1 MVHGRKGMRLEAW
14 KFAIYLFVPIS
25 ASITFNDPR
34 MQRIC
39 ADYFQF
45 LKYPANPNTDLK
57 EQFEELQR
65 KRIMEKEQ
73 RQQYADQ
80 VRELQ
85 ERAKASRGEELLH
98 ENEVQLRKKSW
109 YSWINRLKNKSSST

>member
-1 MVHGRKGMRLEAW
+1 
-14 KFAIYLFVPIS
+14 
-25 ASITFNDPR
+25 

-85 ERAKASRGEELLH
+85 ERAKASRGEESLH

-109 YSWINRLKNKSSST
+109 FSWINRLTNRSSTT